1 MVFLDSSSCESGEC
15 FPLLEV
21 ASNCSIICKIFRK
34 DSYYHLN
41 MLPKGKRERERVC
54 VCLRERERVCVCVF
68 EREREKGSESG
79 ENRSAGVAISSV
91 PGSVS
96 VMSSGWSGATSVG
109 HVTSQTLYA
118 LSG

>member
-54 VCLRERERVCVCVF
+54 VCLRERERVFVCVCVCVISF
-68 EREREKGSESG
+68 VLFSERS
-79 ENRSAGVAISSV
+79 NDD
-91 PGSVS
+91 
-96 VMSSGWSGATSVG
+96 
-109 HVTSQTLYA
+109 
-118 LSG
+118 